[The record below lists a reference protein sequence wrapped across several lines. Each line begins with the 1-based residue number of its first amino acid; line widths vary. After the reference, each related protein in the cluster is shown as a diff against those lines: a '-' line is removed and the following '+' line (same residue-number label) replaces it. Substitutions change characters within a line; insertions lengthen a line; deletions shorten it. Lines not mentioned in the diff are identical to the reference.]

1 VRTETQIGAEMA
13 RRAVWVGPVVAAM
26 AALVGGAQAALGAAV
41 GVAVVVGNFLL
52 SGWLLSWAAQRSPN
66 VWGAMALGSFLARFV
81 MLTGLVAFAWLVLD
95 LSRVGLVI
103 GLGVGY
109 LGLLILQARQEMAR

>member
-1 VRTETQIGAEMA
+1 MA
-13 RRAVWVGPVVAAM
+13 RRAVWLGPLVVAM

-52 SGWLLSWAAQRSPN
+52 SGWLLSWAGQRSPN

-81 MLTGLVAFAWLVLD
+81 ILTGLVAFAWLVLD
-95 LSRVGLVI
+95 LSRLGLVI

-109 LGLLILQARQEMAR
+109 LGLLVLQAREELAR